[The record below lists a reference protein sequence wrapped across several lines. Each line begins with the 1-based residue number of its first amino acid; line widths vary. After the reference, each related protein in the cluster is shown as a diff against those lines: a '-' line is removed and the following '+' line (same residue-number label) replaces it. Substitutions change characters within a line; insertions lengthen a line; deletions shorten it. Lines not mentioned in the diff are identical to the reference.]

1 MLPIPG
7 VGQCLEITTPE
18 ALLRQDSLSRMA
30 RFTKSP
36 MLLALSAISE
46 AHATHYLKECPSLAV
61 HRVQALIP
69 TTSILNV
76 HCKIE
81 LLELHPSDNR
91 EEALQQEG
99 MHMRNMTPHHQE
111 NYVAA

>member
-1 MLPIPG
+1 
-7 VGQCLEITTPE
+7 
-18 ALLRQDSLSRMA
+18 MA

-46 AHATHYLKECPSLAV
+46 AHATRYLKECQGLAL
-61 HRVQALIP
+61 HRVQALIA

-81 LLELHPSDNR
+81 LIELHPSDNR

-99 MHMRNMTPHHQE
+99 VRMWNMTPRHQE
-111 NYVAA
+111 NYVAAYHLSS

>member
-1 MLPIPG
+1 MPRNHHTGGSTQAGFPQQNGKIYK
-7 VGQCLEITTPE
+7 IT
-18 ALLRQDSLSRMA
+18 
-30 RFTKSP
+30 

-46 AHATHYLKECPSLAV
+46 AHATHYLKECPSLAL

>member
-1 MLPIPG
+1 MVSYQNGKI
-7 VGQCLEITTPE
+7 
-18 ALLRQDSLSRMA
+18 
-30 RFTKSP
+30 TKSP

-46 AHATHYLKECPSLAV
+46 AHAAHCLKECQGLAL

-76 HCKIE
+76 HGKIE
-81 LLELHPSDNR
+81 LIEFHPSDNR

-111 NYVAA
+111 NYVAAYHLSS

>member
-1 MLPIPG
+1 
-7 VGQCLEITTPE
+7 
-18 ALLRQDSLSRMA
+18 
-30 RFTKSP
+30 

-46 AHATHYLKECPSLAV
+46 AHATRYLKECQGLAL
-61 HRVQALIP
+61 QALIP

-81 LLELHPSDNR
+81 LIELHPSDNR

-99 MHMRNMTPHHQE
+99 MHMWNMTPHHQE
-111 NYVAA
+111 NYVAAYHLSS